1 MRESE
6 RERESAYLSL
16 HRCLP
21 GGYVLCIYKCPHI
34 APFLLSSSVFL
45 LPSSSVFCC
54 AAPSSLSFFLSF
66 FLFFFFFFFF
76 SFCPEAFILSME
88 MLTFPLKEL
97 GFQVPARFLPEKRE
111 ERRREKK
118 REERETRRR
127 DDLVT
132 EIEKEAASKK
142 VRRRRRRERRKER
155 ENVEAKTVSSLSISL
170 SFLFSVIHHI
180 FFFFL
185 LEI

>member
-1 MRESE
+1 
-6 RERESAYLSL
+6 
-16 HRCLP
+16 
-21 GGYVLCIYKCPHI
+21 
-34 APFLLSSSVFL
+34 
-45 LPSSSVFCC
+45 
-54 AAPSSLSFFLSF
+54 
-66 FLFFFFFFFF
+66 
-76 SFCPEAFILSME
+76 ME

-97 GFQVPARFLPEKRE
+97 GFQVPARFLLSFRK
-111 ERRREKK
+111 ERRKKKKKK